1 MVNTA
6 LSSTLNKRELE
17 RLVSRLNRIGIALS
31 SEHQLHRLLDLIVS
45 EARSITNADG
55 GSLYVRDGDKLKFAV
70 SQTKSLNG
78 RNGMVAGFQAS
89 SLPLTKESI
98 GGYVAITGT
107 ILNIRDAYKIPA
119 HVEYRLNRDFDI
131 KMNYR
136 SKSMLVVPLRDHTDE
151 IIGVLQLINSLDDN
165 GRTVAFK
172 KEHETLIH
180 SIASQAAV
188 AIRNAQLIENIQ
200 GVFRALVRYSVK
212 AIDAR
217 SPSTA
222 GHSGRVAD
230 YSVALMRAVNHCE
243 TGPLADTFFTAAEI
257 EEMRIASWLHDIGK
271 IGVHESILEK
281 KHKLTDDQLKVIE
294 YRFDMIKT
302 LEQARSEQKKIQL
315 LQSGRLH
322 SDRMKMLDVNLKN
335 VLNKID
341 DDLEFIR
348 QINSPEMKIKHWR
361 IRIDQIAQ
369 KSYEDLAGIKCAYL
383 TNAEVAI
390 LSVPK
395 GTLTD
400 KEFAEMQGHVKK
412 TLAILENIPFSKD
425 LENVPKIAAVHHER
439 LDGSGYPFK
448 LKANEINIQGR
459 IIAICDIFD
468 ALTAKDRPY
477 KKAVSIPETLAILV
491 KEAKDGRIDKD
502 LVDIFISEKIYE
514 CEMSNG
520 TLK

>member
-6 LSSTLNKRELE
+6 LSSSLNKRELE
-17 RLVSRLNRIGIALS
+17 SLISRLNRIGIALS

-45 EARSITNADG
+45 EARSFTNADG
-55 GSLYVRDGDKLKFAV
+55 GSLYVREGNKLKFAV
-70 SQTKSLNG
+70 SQTRSLAS
-78 RNGMVAGFQAS
+78 RNGKVAGFHAS
-89 SLPLTKESI
+89 YLPLTKESI
-98 GGYVAITGT
+98 GGYVAITGN
-107 ILNIRDAYKIPA
+107 ILNIKDAYKISP

-131 KMNYR
+131 KMGYR

-151 IIGVLQLINSLDDN
+151 IIGVLQLINSLDEN
-165 GRTVAFK
+165 GHTVPFK

-180 SIASQAAV
+180 SVASQAAV

-230 YSVALMRAVNHCE
+230 YSVALMRAVNGTE
-243 TGPLADTFFTAAEI
+243 DGALANMKFSAAEI

-281 KHKLTDDQLKVIE
+281 THKLNKEQIKVIE
-294 YRFDMIKT
+294 YRFEMIKI
-302 LEQARSEQKKIQL
+302 LEQNKTEHKKRHL
-315 LQSGRLH
+315 LQTLGLANRRSKKLELNLQEKLAEIEDDLAFIKSINNPDRLNAG
-322 SDRMKMLDVNLKN
+322 NLK
-335 VLNKID
+335 
-341 DDLEFIR
+341 R
-348 QINSPEMKIKHWR
+348 IK
-361 IRIDQIAQ
+361 QIAG
-369 KSYEDLAGIKCAYL
+369 KTYTDLSGKRCAYL
-383 TNAEVAI
+383 TNAEVEI
-390 LSVPK
+390 LSVLK
-395 GTLTD
+395 GNLTD
-400 KEFAEMQGHVKK
+400 KEFYEMQDHVKK

-425 LENVPKIAAVHHER
+425 LESVPKIAAVHHER

-448 LKANEINIQGR
+448 LKADEINIQGR

-477 KKAVSIPETLAILV
+477 KKAVSVQETLDILQR
-491 KEAKDGRIDKD
+491 EADEGRVDKS
-502 LVDIFISEKIYE
+502 LVQVFISNKVYE
-514 CEMSNG
+514 CELSNG
-520 TLK
+520 TLR